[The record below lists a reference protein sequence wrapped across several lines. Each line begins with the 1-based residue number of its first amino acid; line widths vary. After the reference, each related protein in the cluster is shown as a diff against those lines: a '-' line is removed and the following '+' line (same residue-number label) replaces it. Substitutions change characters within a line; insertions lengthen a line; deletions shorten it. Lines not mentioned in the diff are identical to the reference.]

1 MWQAI
6 LNSLKSFLGKFL
18 KSAAQK
24 QLQLL
29 MPIASNVVSQVE
41 SDPSLLINGDKR
53 STAVAL
59 IGTQLIDSQKS
70 IAPYLINLAIEL
82 AVCELKQLSGN

>member
-1 MWQAI
+1 MWQVI

-24 QLQLL
+24 QLQVL
-29 MPIASNVVSQVE
+29 MPIASNIVNQVE
-41 SDPSLLINGDKR
+41 NDPSIIVNNDKR
-53 STAVAL
+53 STAVSL
-59 IGTQLIDSQKS
+59 IGEQLIQSQKS

-82 AVCELKQLSGN
+82 AVATMKEELGK

>member
-1 MWQAI
+1 MWQVI

-24 QLQLL
+24 QLQVL
-29 MPIASNVVSQVE
+29 MPIASNIVNQVE
-41 SDPSLLINGDKR
+41 NDPSIIVNNDKR
-53 STAVAL
+53 STAVSL
-59 IGTQLIDSQKS
+59 IGEQLIQSQKS

-82 AVCELKQLSGN
+82 CVAELKQLSGK